1 MSILF
6 GITMITKA
14 TLIPIG
20 IIVGGAIILLANIR
34 IP

>member
-1 MSILF
+1 
-6 GITMITKA
+6 MITKA

-34 IP
+34 IPWI